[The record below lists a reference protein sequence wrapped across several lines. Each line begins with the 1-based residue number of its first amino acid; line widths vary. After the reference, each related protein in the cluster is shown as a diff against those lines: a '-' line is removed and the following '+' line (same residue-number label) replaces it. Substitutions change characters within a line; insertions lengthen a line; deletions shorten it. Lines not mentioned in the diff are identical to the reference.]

1 MTKREQMIECA
12 EAMEQGMMHT
22 QTTRDMWQN
31 NLIWWICKAVKLL
44 LEREVK
50 RSNKSLIRIVGC
62 YMGVHGNLHGMA
74 MSFIFAEAMGILEE
88 LADER

>member
-1 MTKREQMIECA
+1 MSNAPTMNSK
-12 EAMEQGMMHT
+12 GHF
-22 QTTRDMWQN
+22 
-31 NLIWWICKAVKLL
+31 WISIA
-44 LEREVK
+44 
-50 RSNKSLIRIVGC
+50 KSLIRIVGC